1 LMVDVADLPEDRLER
16 EGWERRSI
24 LDDPRLSEVVASYE
38 EMGLEV
44 ILKEFDGAKA
54 DGCVTCLDG
63 PTNRLMIIYTRP
75 GKGPGKLDELF
86 EPEADG

>member
-1 LMVDVADLPEDRLER
+1 MVDVTDLPEDQLER

-44 ILKEFDGAKA
+44 VLKEFDGAKS

-63 PTNRLMIIYTRP
+63 PTSRLMVIYTRP
-75 GKGPGKLDELF
+75 GTGHSKLDELF
-86 EPEADG
+86 GPEAEG

>member
-1 LMVDVADLPEDRLER
+1 MVSVTELPEDQLER

-44 ILKEFDGAKA
+44 ALKDIDGVEA
-54 DGCVTCLDG
+54 DACITCLDG
-63 PTNRLMIIYTRP
+63 PMGRFMIVYTRP
-75 GKGPGKLDELF
+75 GTGRSKLDELF
-86 EPEADG
+86 EGDAK

>member
-1 LMVDVADLPEDRLER
+1 MVDVADLPEDQLER

-44 ILKEFDGAKA
+44 VLKEFDGAKA

-63 PTNRLMIIYTRP
+63 STSKLMIIYTRP
-75 GKGPGKLDELF
+75 GKGPDRMDELF
-86 EPEADG
+86 EPEAGG